1 MIQTVTIFLTLL
13 TDCLFIRLRSR
24 FRLSILFCDILLRS
38 VVLIEYNVS
47 HIYIHSNSTLSSI
60 RTVSNTCRFHSV
72 RYACTRGTYATERT
86 LGEDINLL
94 NGEEE
99 LFSMIGT
106 IVQMKE
112 KNISIIYNKLF
123 SASATFSW
131 FLAIFCGTHFD
142 PANCCNIYSDVSSC
156 MFAVSVSV
164 AIISYNIPDNILKNN
179 LNI

>member
-94 NGEEE
+94 NGG
-99 LFSMIGT
+99 SRR
-106 IVQMKE
+106 
-112 KNISIIYNKLF
+112 IILDDRDNRTNERKKHKYYLQQ
-123 SASATFSW
+123 TF
-131 FLAIFCGTHFD
+131 
-142 PANCCNIYSDVSSC
+142 
-156 MFAVSVSV
+156 
-164 AIISYNIPDNILKNN
+164 
-179 LNI
+179 